1 MNSRDKKRDRVGG
14 LEVMDVLVVVLF
26 KINLRVF
33 CVTSNNLATK
43 YRLLGGPLAKNNE
56 PRSACVSRPTL
67 TRIL

>member
-1 MNSRDKKRDRVGG
+1 MNSRDKKRDIVGG
-14 LEVMDVLVVVLF
+14 LDVMDELVVLF